1 MSDLMYLG
9 GYPEQLQQQVRQ
21 LIQKQQ
27 LGTWLEKRY
36 PEKHTVQ
43 SDSALF
49 DYVTELKNRY
59 MRNVSAISKVRYDS
73 KLSIVHHALGLN
85 VRKAQLQGNKIK
97 RKHDII
103 IASVFREAS
112 PEFLRMIAV
121 HELAHLKETQHDKAF
136 YQLCEY
142 MEPAYHQL
150 EFDFR
155 VFMTHRELIKKS
167 QNTES

>member
-1 MSDLMYLG
+1 MSDLIYLR
-9 GYPEQLQQQVRQ
+9 GYPEQILQQVNQ
-21 LIQKQQ
+21 LIHKQQ
-27 LGTWLEKRY
+27 LGDWLAKRY
-36 PEKHTVQ
+36 PAQHEIQ
-43 SDSALF
+43 SDLALF

-73 KLSIVHHALGLN
+73 KLSVVHHALGLN
-85 VRKAQLQGNKIK
+85 VRKAQLQGNKIR

-103 IASVFREAS
+103 IASVFRETA

-121 HELAHLKETQHDKAF
+121 HELAHLKEPQHDKAF
-136 YQLCEY
+136 YQLCTH

-155 VFMTHRELIKKS
+155 LYMTQRDLVRKS
-167 QNTES
+167 QNTEE

>member
-49 DYVTELKNRY
+49 DYVTELKNR
-59 MRNVSAISKVRYDS
+59 
-73 KLSIVHHALGLN
+73 
-85 VRKAQLQGNKIK
+85 
-97 RKHDII
+97 
-103 IASVFREAS
+103 
-112 PEFLRMIAV
+112 
-121 HELAHLKETQHDKAF
+121 
-136 YQLCEY
+136 
-142 MEPAYHQL
+142 
-150 EFDFR
+150 
-155 VFMTHRELIKKS
+155 
-167 QNTES
+167 

>member
-85 VRKAQLQGNKIK
+85 VRKAQLQGSKIK

>member
-1 MSDLMYLG
+1 MTDLIYIHH
-9 GYPEQLQQQVRQ
+9 YPEQIQQQVRQ
-21 LIQKQQ
+21 LISKQQ
-27 LGTWLEKRY
+27 LGRWLEKRY
-36 PEKHTVQ
+36 PEKHMVQ

-59 MRNVSAISKVRYDS
+59 MRNVSAINKVQYDS
-73 KLSIVHHALGLN
+73 KLSVVHHALGLN
-85 VRKAQLQGNKIK
+85 VRKAQLQGAKIK

-103 IASVFREAS
+103 IASVFREAP

-136 YQLCEY
+136 YQLCTH
-142 MEPAYHQL
+142 MEPDYHQL

-155 VFMTHRELIKKS
+155 LFMTHRDLIKR
-167 QNTES
+167 ESKD